1 MVLLPV
7 IFAVLCQPGVKPD
20 VKGDGNEAG
29 AAWIKANAVAF
40 STSEAGHGF
49 DDLKGLDAIVG
60 DARIV
65 SLGEQTHGTREAF
78 QMKHRLLE
86 YLVEKKG
93 FSIFSIEANMPE
105 AYALNEYVVE
115 GKGDPKALI
124 GGMYFWTWNT
134 HEVLG
139 MVEWMRAWNQKHPA
153 TPEHPALTFTGFD
166 MQTPD
171 VAAKIVVDFVSAHA
185 ADMKEKVAK
194 SNEDV
199 KKLTQQAPGEAGP
212 FASATGTFP
221 VEAARGKK
229 MHLSAWIRTQGVKEW
244 AGVWWRCDTP
254 GGVKGFANM
263 QEEKISGDTEWARH
277 EFTIDVPLD
286 TVNISFGC
294 LLSGEGTAWFDDLE
308 IELDGVKYEDPKRFS
323 FDFENDAVRYLSM
336 ANPGFAVARSKAEP
350 HGGTTCLELRKKPE
364 EAGERVDGVA
374 VSRAAKKTA
383 DELIARREELVKA
396 SSAKEADWAIQNAK
410 VVAQCASMF
419 VNIQTGFNL
428 RDRSMAANV
437 QWILEQNPGQKIVL
451 WAHNGHVSRAGY
463 MGMNSMGGHLSRK
476 YGKEMVVFGFATG
489 TGKYTAGT
497 DGGLKS
503 DNELEAPSPESVE
516 GVFALAGLPRAIVD
530 LRKASKDDAGSSW
543 ATMAR
548 PMRSI
553 GAVAMASQFY
563 PCTVQESYDVLVWQ
577 EATTASRPLGK

>member
-1 MVLLPV
+1 MVLPV
-7 IFAVLCQPGVKPD
+7 LFAVLSQPVD
-20 VKGDGNEAG
+20 ANEAG
-29 AAWIKANAVAF
+29 AAWIKASAVAF
-40 STSEAGHGF
+40 GTCEAGHGF

-65 SLGEQTHGTREAF
+65 SLGEPTHGTREAF

-115 GKGDPKALI
+115 GKGNPEALI

-134 HEVLG
+134 HEVLD
-139 MVEWMRAWNQKHPA
+139 MVEWMRAWNKGHPA
-153 TPEHPALTFTGFD
+153 TATKPALTFTGFD

-171 VAAKIVVDFVSAHA
+171 VAGKIVLDFVSAHA
-185 ADMKEKVAK
+185 PDMKEKVGR
-194 SNEDV
+194 SVEDV
-199 KKLTQQAPGEAGP
+199 KKLTRQAPGEAGP
-212 FASATGTFP
+212 FASATGSFP

-229 MHLSAWIRTQGVKEW
+229 MHLSAWIRTQGVKDW

-254 GGVKGFANM
+254 GGVNGFANM
-263 QEEKISGDTEWARH
+263 QEKKISGDTQWTRH
-277 EFTIDVPLD
+277 EFTIDVPGD
-286 TVNISFGC
+286 TVNISFGF

-308 IELDGVKYEDPKRFS
+308 IELDGVRFEDAKRFS

-336 ANPGFAVARSKAEP
+336 VNPGFAVSRTKTQP
-350 HGGTTCLELRKKPE
+350 HGGTTCLELKKKPE
-364 EAGERVDGVA
+364 GAEVRVDGA
-374 VSRAAKKTA
+374 KVSLAAGA
-383 DELIARREELVKA
+383 IVEQLLGRREELVKA
-396 SSAKEADWAIQNAK
+396 GGVKEAEWAIQNAR

-419 VNIQTGFNL
+419 VDLSAGFNI

-437 QWILEQNPGQKIVL
+437 GWILEQNPGQKIVL

-463 MGMNSMGGHLSRK
+463 MGMNSMGGHLSGK

-489 TGKYTAGT
+489 KGMYTAGT
-497 DGGLKS
+497 ERGLRS
-503 DNELEAPSPESVE
+503 DNELAAPEKESVE
-516 GVFALAGLPRAIVD
+516 GLFMDAGLPRAIVD
-530 LRKASKDDAGSSW
+530 LRKASKEDAGSGW
-543 ATMAR
+543 ARVAR

-553 GAVAMASQFY
+553 GAVAMTSQFY
-563 PCTVQESYDVLVWQ
+563 PCTAGESYDVLVW
-577 EATTASRPLGK
+577 EAETTASRPLGR